1 MTPSYMSLETRT
13 ALVTGA
19 ARGIGN
25 AIAHRL
31 HEAGARV
38 ALVDIDKEAV
48 NAAADALG
56 DRALAVQADV
66 SSADS
71 VQAAFDAVLARW
83 ECLDIL
89 VNNAGIIGGESPI
102 HELSESGW
110 DTVIDTNLKSVF
122 LCCRAAVRHM
132 LRRKQGTI
140 VSMASVAG
148 KEGNPN
154 MAPYSISKAGIICL
168 TKSLAREVVSHGIRV
183 NCVAPALVETTL
195 TSGMDE
201 EQMEYMKSRI
211 PMARFGKPE
220 EIAALVHFLASD
232 EATFTTG
239 QCYDISGG
247 RSTY

>member
-1 MTPSYMSLETRT
+1 MTPCYMSLETRT

-38 ALVDIDKEAV
+38 ALVDIDEEAV

-132 LRRKQGTI
+132 LPRKQGTI

-195 TSGMDE
+195 TRGMDE